1 MVKKN
6 NIKQRIVIF
15 FLIIS
20 LFVLSG
26 FILNSNVERKQV
38 FKVKYSI
45 KLNQNTFAI
54 LDTIDGLMRDMGV
67 EKFKG
72 KKFRNTLEVDFYL
85 NNTNVYEKINE
96 IQILGLAT
104 DSILFETNS
113 TDNLDERFD
122 RIITNLNDELW
133 NKLSENILIYK
144 KISEKIIEQK
154 NEFFYNQLINLKNFK
169 FDNKFLERTN
179 KLSVSN
185 EKTKEFV
192 NDIKILSKLI
202 QYFVNEAS
210 NGIIPSDSVYENIVN
225 DLNTKISVDNLEYL
239 ILKFQN
245 KNAQSDFRFLSL
257 NSFIEEL
264 EKHKNF
270 VIPIKQTKI
279 VKDQPNKYLILLL
292 FTLFGVF
299 FAMIYLVL
307 SSKNLKLLMKK
318 KLEL

>member
-1 MVKKN
+1 MVKKK

-15 FLIIS
+15 FLIIF
-20 LFVLSG
+20 LFALSG
-26 FILNSNVERKQV
+26 FIFNSNVEKEEY

-72 KKFRNTLEVDFYL
+72 KKFRKTLEVDFYL
-85 NNTNVYEKINE
+85 KNTNVYEKFDE
-96 IQILGLAT
+96 IQIIGLAT

-113 TDNLDERFD
+113 NDNLDERFD
-122 RIITNLNDELW
+122 RLITNLNDEIWL
-133 NKLSENILIYK
+133 KLSENISIYK

-154 NEFFYNQLINLKNFK
+154 NEFFYNQLIDLKNFK
-169 FDNKFLERTN
+169 LDNNLLERMDEL
-179 KLSVSN
+179 KVSN
-185 EKTKEFV
+185 KKTEEFT
-192 NDIKILSKLI
+192 NDISILSKLI

-210 NGIIPSDSVYENIVN
+210 HGIIPSDSVYEKIVN
-225 DLNTKISVDNLEYL
+225 DLNVKISIDNLEYL

-245 KNAQSDFRFLSL
+245 KKVQSDFRFLSL

-270 VIPIKQTKI
+270 IIPIKQTKI
-279 VKDQPNKYLILLL
+279 EKDSPNKSLILLL
-292 FTLFGVF
+292 FTLFGIF
-299 FAMIYLVL
+299 FAMIYFVL